1 MADMF
6 SEEWMQKYK
15 TLWNDDNDHIKQLA
29 DSDFTAN
36 VGFGLKGEAE
46 PRVVIEIHHGLITNL
61 TPYKHEVL
69 DWDIR
74 GNAGFWK
81 EISNKAPTIMKLG
94 LAYTSRD
101 LKFVKGDYATMIK
114 EPALSKAF
122 IHCFKLMSEVFK

>member
-1 MADMF
+1 MAEIF

-29 DSDFTAN
+29 DSDFTAK
-36 VGFGLKGEAE
+36 VGFGLKDEDE

-61 TPYKHEVL
+61 TPYNNEEL

-74 GNAGFWK
+74 GKAGFWT
-81 EISNKAPTIMKLG
+81 EISNKAPNIMKLG

-114 EPALSKAF
+114 EPSLSKAF